1 MPRRQSFASD
11 ERGTT
16 AVEFAMVVT
25 VLLALTLGTINMSL
39 VLFAQSA
46 LHFAVDD
53 AARCMSVK
61 TACNTSV
68 TVAGVTTTTPA
79 IDKTIAYAKASYQGP
94 NISVSFTPTAG
105 GGAGTCNKVTG
116 AGTFDL
122 NAVVGDF
129 PIKLNAQACYPVSS

>member
-1 MPRRQSFASD
+1 MPRRLRFWSD

-16 AVEFAMVVT
+16 AVEFAMVVSL
-25 VLLALTLGTINMSL
+25 LLALTLGAINMSL

-61 TACNTSV
+61 TACNVSTLIG
-68 TVAGVTTTTPA
+68 GVPTLVPNNTL
-79 IDKTIAYAKASYQGP
+79 TINYAKASYQGP
-94 NISVSFTPTAG
+94 NIGVSFTPNAAQACG
-105 GGAGTCNKVTG
+105 NQVTG
-116 AGTFDL
+116 TGTYNL

-129 PIKLNAQACYPVSS
+129 PITLNAQACYPVSS

>member
-1 MPRRQSFASD
+1 MSRRQSFCGD

-61 TACNTSV
+61 TACNNSV
-68 TVAGVTTTTPA
+68 TVAGVTTSVPDST
-79 IDKTIAYAKASYQGP
+79 KTSTYAKASYQGP

-105 GGAGTCNKVTG
+105 TTAGTCNQVTG
-116 AGTFDL
+116 TGKFDL

-129 PIKLNAQACYPVSS
+129 PITLNAQACYPVSS